1 MKYESQINSLFNNI
15 DNDYLI
21 DLICEFSRIKSV
33 WDPKNGFSEL
43 EAALWIEKKF
53 KEFGFETDF
62 YYVTDKRPNV
72 IAELNY
78 VNNLNSEN
86 SNIPTLLLEG
96 HTDVVTEGD
105 SSLWSVDPFS
115 ATIKNGR
122 IIGRGVNDMKSGLI
136 CALYAMKLIKD
147 SDLELNGNLI
157 CAALCDE
164 EGEMIGVKDFV
175 QSEYADRISSVIVC
189 EPEANN
195 ICIEQKGVAWISIKI
210 IGKMSHGAMPY
221 SGLNT
226 SYPLANILTECEK
239 LNDQLKEHKSILL
252 GYPSITPTIISSPG
266 LNNGI
271 PQNNVMP
278 GESEMILDIRLTPE
292 IDLEYI
298 LDRFDSIIKNAKL
311 KYDSNKFTYEILESR
326 PPVKVDT
333 NSKIV
338 KALSDSYKFVTG
350 NPPVIAGVPGS
361 TDGTIISKEKNI
373 PVVVCGPGAVT
384 APHQIDEYIDISE
397 IKESIRIYISSII
410 NYLEIKQ

>member
-1 MKYESQINSLFNNI
+1 MKYESQINSLFNKI
-15 DNDYLI
+15 DDDYLI

-43 EAALWIEKKF
+43 EAALWIEQKF
-53 KEFGFETDF
+53 KEFGFKTDF
-62 YYVTDKRPNV
+62 HYVTDKRPNV

-78 VNNLNSEN
+78 VKDSNLEN
-86 SNIPTLLLEG
+86 RKIPTLLLEG

-105 SSLWSVDPFS
+105 STLWSVDPFS

-122 IIGRGVNDMKSGLI
+122 IIGRGVNDMKSGLV

-147 SDLELNGNLI
+147 SDIELNGNLI

-175 QSEYADRISSVIVC
+175 KSEYADRISSVIVC

-195 ICIEQKGVAWISIKI
+195 ICVEQKGVAWISLKI
-210 IGKMSHGAMPY
+210 LGKMSHGAMPY

-226 SYPLANILTECEK
+226 SYPLANILIECEK
-239 LNDQLKEHKSILL
+239 LNDQLKEHKSIYL
-252 GYPSITPTIISSPG
+252 GYPSITPTITNSPG
-266 LNNGI
+266 LNSGI

-278 GESEMILDIRLTPE
+278 GESEMILDMRLTPE
-292 IDLEYI
+292 INLEYMMGH
-298 LDRFDSIIKNAKL
+298 FDNIIENVKL
-311 KYDSNKFTYEILESR
+311 KYNDNKITYEILESR

-333 NSKIV
+333 SSKIV
-338 KALSDSYKFVTG
+338 KVLSDSYKFVTG

-384 APHQIDEYIDISE
+384 APHQIDEFIDIFE
-397 IKESIRIYISSII
+397 IKEAIRIYIASII
-410 NYLEIKQ
+410 NYLGIKQ